1 MVAAFVQGLRRR
13 LARDKWALVKAADM
27 RRVLSPLC
35 ATSEAEL
42 AQFWNDATPQ
52 VDEEGRQVYCYLE
65 RRHCEQAQFCEQLV
79 TVTSE

>member
-42 AQFWNDATPQ
+42 APPGVGSGRNSVPTLSSSWASVSLLATSS
-52 VDEEGRQVYCYLE
+52 
-65 RRHCEQAQFCEQLV
+65 QASV
-79 TVTSE
+79 SEVVLGT